1 MNRKPTPPPVK
12 KVLKPVPDHATR
24 IQSPQTKSEV
34 QFVLPGTLPEPGT
47 VTYTVLLEVIRINT
61 ATVSQPFLE
70 PDKLEQWK

>member
-12 KVLKPVPDHATR
+12 MALKPVPDHGTR
-24 IQSPQTKSEV
+24 IQSPQKESEV
-34 QFVLPGTLPEPGT
+34 QFVLPGTLPEP
-47 VTYTVLLEVIRINT
+47 EVIRINT

>member
-12 KVLKPVPDHATR
+12 MVLKPVPDHGTR
-24 IQSPQTKSEV
+24 IQSPQTGSEV
-34 QFVLPGTLPEPGT
+34 QFVLPGTLPEP
-47 VTYTVLLEVIRINT
+47 EVIRINT